1 MDQNRTRSEAQSQP
15 GKEPKPASVSESL
28 NRGKDA
34 IGAAAGEAMTAAA
47 ADLQA
52 IRNDLNSLKDTLAR
66 FMVQAGS
73 EAARSARDVSSR
85 VAGQVANQVAGKV
98 KDVVGGTVE
107 DVAGGLADK
116 GVEFASTAGEQAKSL
131 AAELEAMAR
140 RNPLGALAGALAIG
154 FLIGVWGRRS

>member
-15 GKEPKPASVSESL
+15 AKEPKPASVSESL
-28 NRGKDA
+28 SRGKDA

-47 ADLQA
+47 SDLQA
-52 IRNDLNSLKDTLAR
+52 IRNDLDSLKDTLAR
-66 FMVQAGS
+66 FMVQAAG
-73 EAARSARDVSSR
+73 EAARSARDVSSS
-85 VAGQVANQVAGKV
+85 VAGQM
-98 KDVVGGTVE
+98 KDAVGGAVG

-154 FLIGVWGRRS
+154 FLIGAWGRRS

>member
-15 GKEPKPASVSESL
+15 GKDPKPASVSESL
-28 NRGKDA
+28 NRGKEA

-47 ADLQA
+47 SDLQA

-66 FMVQAGS
+66 FMVQAGN
-73 EAARSARDVSSR
+73 EAARSARDVSSS
-85 VAGQVANQVAGKV
+85 VAGQV
-98 KDVVGGTVE
+98 KDAVGDTVE

-131 AAELEAMAR
+131 AAELKAMAR

>member
-1 MDQNRTRSEAQSQP
+1 MDQNRTRPEAHSQP
-15 GKEPKPASVSESL
+15 GKDPKPASVAESL

-66 FMVQAGS
+66 FMVQAGG
-73 EAARSARDVSSR
+73 EAARSARDVSSSL
-85 VAGQVANQVAGKV
+85 AGQV
-98 KDVVGGTVE
+98 KDAVGGAVE

-116 GVEFASTAGEQAKSL
+116 GVEFASTAGEQAKSF
-131 AAELEAMAR
+131 AADLEAMAR

>member
-1 MDQNRTRSEAQSQP
+1 MDQNRTRPEAQSQP
-15 GKEPKPASVSESL
+15 GKDPKPASVAESL

-47 ADLQA
+47 SDLQA

-66 FMVQAGS
+66 FMAQAS
-73 EAARSARDVSSR
+73 HEAARSARDVSSS
-85 VAGQVANQVAGKV
+85 VAGQV
-98 KDVVGGTVE
+98 KDAVGDTVGGA
-107 DVAGGLADK
+107 AGDLADK
-116 GVEFASTAGEQAKSL
+116 GMEFASTADEQAKTL

>member
-66 FMVQAGS
+66 FMVQAGG
-73 EAARSARDVSSR
+73 EAARSARDVSSS
-85 VAGQVANQVAGKV
+85 VAGQM

>member
-1 MDQNRTRSEAQSQP
+1 MDQNRTRSDAQSQP
-15 GKEPKPASVSESL
+15 GKDPKPASVSESL

-47 ADLQA
+47 SDLQA
-52 IRNDLNSLKDTLAR
+52 IRNDLNSLKDTLAK
-66 FMVQAGS
+66 FIVQAGS
-73 EAARSARDVSSR
+73 EAARSARDASSS
-85 VAGQVANQVAGKV
+85 VADQVAGKV
-98 KDVVGGTVE
+98 KGAVGDTVE

-116 GVEFASTAGEQAKSL
+116 GVEFASTAGEQAKSF

>member
-47 ADLQA
+47 ADLQT

-73 EAARSARDVSSR
+73 EAARSARDVSSS
-85 VAGQVANQVAGKV
+85 VAGQM

>member
-66 FMVQAGS
+66 FMVQAGG
-73 EAARSARDVSSR
+73 EAARSARDVSSS
-85 VAGQVANQVAGKV
+85 VAGQM

-116 GVEFASTAGEQAKSL
+116 GVEFASTAGEQAKSF
-131 AAELEAMAR
+131 AADLEAMAR

>member
-1 MDQNRTRSEAQSQP
+1 MDQNRTRSEAQSQL
-15 GKEPKPASVSESL
+15 GKEPKPATVSESL
-28 NRGKDA
+28 SRGKDA

-47 ADLQA
+47 SDLEA

-66 FMVQAGS
+66 FMVQAGG
-73 EAARSARDVSSR
+73 EAARSARDVSSSL
-85 VAGQVANQVAGKV
+85 AGQV
-98 KDVVGGTVE
+98 KDAVGGAVE

-116 GVEFASTAGEQAKSL
+116 GVEFASTAGEQAKSF
-131 AAELEAMAR
+131 AADLEAMAR

>member
-15 GKEPKPASVSESL
+15 GKEPNPASVSESL
-28 NRGKDA
+28 NRRKDA

-66 FMVQAGS
+66 FMVQAGG
-73 EAARSARDVSSR
+73 EAARSARDVSSSL
-85 VAGQVANQVAGKV
+85 AGQV
-98 KDVVGGTVE
+98 KDAVGGAVE

-116 GVEFASTAGEQAKSL
+116 GVEFASTAGEQAKSF
-131 AAELEAMAR
+131 AADLEAMAR

>member
-66 FMVQAGS
+66 FMVQAGG
-73 EAARSARDVSSR
+73 EAARSARDVSSS
-85 VAGQVANQVAGKV
+85 VAGQM

-140 RNPLGALAGALAIG
+140 RNPLGALVGALAIG